1 MEQNKADNRR
11 YYWLKLKNDF
21 FKRKDIVLIESMP
34 SGKDFVLFYL
44 KLLLESIENNGS
56 LRFNDSLP
64 YNEEMLSTIT
74 NTDVKVVRQ
83 ALDIFSKLNLIDIMD
98 DETIYMNE
106 VDKMLGSSSKN
117 STERV
122 EKFREKQ
129 KLLSERTQNFIE
141 AHINN
146 KRYGGFYYKVLERDG
161 FVCKRCGAET
171 KLMVHHIIPY
181 DANNDDTIRIEN
193 LVTLCSSCHT
203 SLHNKSKNKVL
214 GILPE
219 QHILD
224 NVGFDD
230 MMMKRYRNASKQYI
244 EIELE
249 KETELEK
256 DIINQQV
263 VEEKSISPRRARTT
277 FTKPT
282 LDEVRA
288 YCIQRDNGIDP
299 SYWLDYYEARGWMV
313 GKTKMQDWKAA
324 VRTWEKNNPK
334 QQKPKQEQTSIFND
348 GRRIM

>member
-1 MEQNKADNRR
+1 MESNKK
-11 YYWLKLKNDF
+11 YYWLKLKRDF
-21 FKRKDIVLIESMP
+21 FKRHDIMIIESMP
-34 SGKDFVLFYL
+34 NGKEYALFYL
-44 KLLLESIENNGS
+44 KLLLESIDHEGA
-56 LRFNDSLP
+56 LRFSEAIP
-64 YNEEMLSTIT
+64 YNEQMISTIT
-74 NTDVKVVRQ
+74 NT
-83 ALDIFSKLNLIDIMD
+83 NIDIVRTAMKIFQQFNPVEMQD
-98 DETIYMNE
+98 NQTIFMNE
-106 VDKMLGSSSKN
+106 VNKMLGSE
-117 STERV
+117 TAYA
-122 EKFREKQ
+122 EKQ
-129 KLLSERTQNFIE
+129 RQYRLNRDKKDTLST
-141 AHINN
+141 A
-146 KRYGGFYYKVLERDG
+146 
-161 FVCKRCGAET
+161 C
-171 KLMVHHIIPY
+171 
-181 DANNDDTIRIEN
+181 
-193 LVTLCSSCHT
+193 
-203 SLHNKSKNKVL
+203 LHDVR
-214 GILPE
+214 
-219 QHILD
+219 Q
-224 NVGFDD
+224 
-230 MMMKRYRNASKQYI
+230 